1 MNGGYD
7 LSRRAE
13 AKRCAAAEI
22 RRIAKTISLQADRVL
37 LISHAASLE
46 AEAAGLD
53 DEAAHQRAPRLRA

>member
-1 MNGGYD
+1 MDGGHD
-7 LSRRAE
+7 HSRRAE

-46 AEAAGLD
+46 AEAAALD
-53 DEAAHQRAPRLRA
+53 DEATQQRASRLRA